1 MRRCPKCGFLLN
13 ENDRYCENCGEDC
26 SAVEDYETAE
36 TVSLNE
42 PKNEQKEK
50 LKKQWKIA
58 GIVFG
63 AFVLVFAGILALVL
77 FPLNNSSHSDTK
89 TNTKSEISLTE
100 PTTVEE
106 GIVPLNESVVEESS
120 NDTGARVKYDFYGFW
135 KKYKSICVSRLSSS
149 ESDSNKYDNVKQA
162 VDILS
167 DVSNYDIDNG
177 NQERTNTATKLYT
190 PKDLSRMNI
199 VIGTEQYSGKIMNV
213 SAILSDTSLKTNA
226 TLCIAIMCNVSLE
239 DAANLLNES
248 LNKVAND
255 QNTLSVY
262 NNICFSYKTPGDILT
277 LYLLAASDKF
287 INEMSEKSN
296 IVYLDTNYSAAEPTT
311 AKSDKSDSSYDDYN
325 DYDDYYDDDYIL
337 PDSGT
342 RKLTNSDLA
351 GLDAD
356 ELELAR
362 NEIYARAGRRF
373 NTDYIQDYFD
383 DKWWYVGTIEPEAF
397 TEDMLNDVEK
407 YNVNF
412 IRNYEKKYAE

>member
-1 MRRCPKCGFLLN
+1 M
-13 ENDRYCENCGEDC
+13 
-26 SAVEDYETAE
+26 
-36 TVSLNE
+36 
-42 PKNEQKEK
+42 
-50 LKKQWKIA
+50 
-58 GIVFG
+58 
-63 AFVLVFAGILALVL
+63 

-135 KKYKSICVSRLSSS
+135 KKYKSIMVSRLSSS
-149 ESDSNKYDNVKQA
+149 ESDSNKYDNVEQA
-162 VDILS
+162 IDILS
-167 DVSNYDIDNG
+167 DVSNYDIDNV

-226 TLCIAIMCNVSLE
+226 TLCTAIMCNVSFE

-248 LNKVAND
+248 LNKVANG
-255 QNTLSVY
+255 QNTLPVY
-262 NNICFSYKTPGDILT
+262 NNICFSYKTSGDIVT
-277 LYLLAASDKF
+277 LHLLAASDKF

-325 DYDDYYDDDYIL
+325 DYDDYYDEDYIL
-337 PDSGT
+337 PDSDTKKLQVPTWQDLMQMSLNSHEMKFMPEQDEDSIRTTYKIILTINGGMWERLNPKISPRICSMMLKSIMLISLEIM
-342 RKLTNSDLA
+342 RKN
-351 GLDAD
+351 
-356 ELELAR
+356 
-362 NEIYARAGRRF
+362 
-373 NTDYIQDYFD
+373 
-383 DKWWYVGTIEPEAF
+383 
-397 TEDMLNDVEK
+397 MLSS
-407 YNVNF
+407 
-412 IRNYEKKYAE
+412 I